1 MAERLNLLSSQEVL
15 MSIVY
20 FLVAGLFFVIC
31 KAFIEFC
38 ENLRGDG
45 Q

>member
-1 MAERLNLLSSQEVL
+1 
-15 MSIVY
+15 
-20 FLVAGLFFVIC
+20 VAGLFFVIC